1 MKNNSSESKM
11 KLNQFADVLVVE
23 KKIKNASQKN
33 SNGKKWKKPYKFELI
48 GKL

>member
-11 KLNQFADVLVVE
+11 KLNQFADGLVVE
-23 KKIKNASQKN
+23 KKN
-33 SNGKKWKKPYKFELI
+33 KKCITKQLQWEEMEKTYKFELI